1 MQLRL
6 NVDTGQGSYEVTT
19 TFFNVMQWE
28 RHTKRQASDLAK
40 GIGYEDLARLAWFAS
55 QSAGIVVPAVFDD
68 FAKKIIGLTVVEE
81 EPVNPTPSGV
91 GPTD

>member
-6 NVDTGQGSYEVTT
+6 SIDTGQGPYEVTT
-19 TFFNVMQWE
+19 TFFNVVQWE

-40 GIGYEDLARLAWFAS
+40 GIGYEDLARLAHYAA

-68 FAKKIIGLTVVEE
+68 FAKKIVSLNVVEE